1 MFDFASKK
9 PGLSMAAISV
19 TFSGCEDFEC
29 RGILPGLDDGAGIY
43 VCWVDGLAD
52 GTAISEDILRP
63 LTESC
68 RTDAPTEKLLLELL
82 ERGCLMTAMV

>member
-1 MFDFASKK
+1 
-9 PGLSMAAISV
+9 MAAISV

-63 LTESC
+63 LTEKLQDRRPQRKSSFWSC
-68 RTDAPTEKLLLELL
+68 W
-82 ERGCLMTAMV
+82 ERRSLFQYRPPPHRAM